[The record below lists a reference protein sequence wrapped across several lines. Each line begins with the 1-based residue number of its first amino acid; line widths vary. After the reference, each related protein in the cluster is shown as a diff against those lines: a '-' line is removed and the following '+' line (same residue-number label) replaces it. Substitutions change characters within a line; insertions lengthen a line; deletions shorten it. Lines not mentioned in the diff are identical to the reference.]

1 MPMGDKENRPSL
13 KKDQGEVL
21 NNLEKDSI
29 LGTKSIPSLYF
40 RFALAGIMANLILGV
55 FALIDGHFVGY
66 FSVLE
71 IEGIGIG
78 FTVTVITR
86 MVGILFGVG
95 AGAVIALR
103 LGKGKVEEGRSIMG
117 QTLWFTLFVST
128 LIAVLG
134 LIFEKELM
142 LLFGASSESLPYAIE
157 YSRLLWI
164 SLPLTILA
172 VVLSI
177 LTTID
182 EKPILSMYSW
192 LVAAV
197 VAVVVEWVMVTKLDM
212 GMMGSSWG
220 NTIAQSIPTLLI
232 LYFWF
237 GKTKLKPKMKDIKI
251 QLKKIGEVAW
261 TGFASFSGLVM
272 MFFAIIF
279 TNNLL
284 QEHGGGLH
292 VAAFT
297 IQNGYITNL
306 LALAALGGMTGL
318 QPIISYNYGAGN
330 FDRVK
335 EAIKFGLIFTTIFFV
350 ISTTMLI
357 IFADP
362 IVAFFASGDPEL
374 HQLGVWTTIVFNLLF
389 TFNAINTLISG
400 YYEAQERNWTA
411 TFIVASKMLVFM
423 VPLMFI
429 LPKFW
434 GVEGVWYSAPVAEI
448 PGVLIALYF
457 IRKEFKYLNGMS
469 ANKEFKY
476 LNEMNTNKLSL

>member
-1 MPMGDKENRPSL
+1 MVNGENRPAL
-13 KKDQGEVL
+13 KRNQAEVL
-21 NNLEKDSI
+21 NNLENDSI

-78 FTVTVITR
+78 FTVMVITR
-86 MVGILFGVG
+86 MVGLLFGVG
-95 AGAVIALR
+95 AGAVISLR
-103 LGKGKVEEGRSIMG
+103 LGKGKVEEARSIMG

-134 LIFEKELM
+134 LVYERELM
-142 LLFGASSESLPYAIE
+142 IFFGASSESLSYAVE

-177 LTTID
+177 LATVD
-182 EKPILSMYSW
+182 EKPILAMNSW
-192 LVAAV
+192 LVGAVIAV
-197 VAVVVEWVMVTKLDM
+197 VLEWLMITKFDM

-220 NTIAQSIPTLLI
+220 NTISQSVPALLI

-251 QLKKIGEVAW
+251 ELKKIGVVAW
-261 TGFASFSGLVM
+261 TGFASFAGLVM
-272 MFFAIIF
+272 MFFAIIL

-284 QEHGGGLH
+284 QEYGGGLH

-297 IQNGYITNL
+297 IQNGYVTNL
-306 LALAALGGMTGL
+306 LALIALGGMTGL
-318 QPIISYNYGAGN
+318 QPIISYNYGAGKYE
-330 FDRVK
+330 RVK
-335 EAIKFGLIFTTIFFV
+335 DAIKFGLTFTTILFV
-350 ISTTMLI
+350 ASTVLLV

-362 IVAFFASGDPEL
+362 IVTFFAGGDPEL

-389 TFNAINTLISG
+389 TFNAINLLISG
-400 YYEAQERNWTA
+400 YYEAQERNWIA
-411 TFIVASKMLVFM
+411 TFIVTSKMLVFM
-423 VPLMFI
+423 IPLMFI
-429 LPKFW
+429 LPKFL
-434 GVEGVWYSAPVAEI
+434 GVDGIWYSAPLAEI
-448 PGVLIALYF
+448 PGILIALYF
-457 IRKEFKYLNGMS
+457 IRKEFKNLNGLS
-469 ANKEFKY
+469 ASREFNY
-476 LNEMNTNKLSL
+476 LSEMATKKLSL